1 MPTSDGDLAML
12 DVFPLRGIDL
22 FKMPTSDGDLAM
34 LDVFPLRGIDLFKMP
49 TSPMGINW
57 RCSIMY
63 PIANNIKAAVKLSGI
78 EEVPEQSLIVVEQL
92 ISQVILG
99 VDFLQQQGLVLDFT
113 TSPVSVTVARQKRP
127 TPVSTAPGPAPLPE
141 PEALQAIRKGERERG
156 ERRCASW
163 HPWKIQL
170 QMRRTSV

>member
-1 MPTSDGDLAML
+1 
-12 DVFPLRGIDL
+12 
-22 FKMPTSDGDLAM
+22 
-34 LDVFPLRGIDLFKMP
+34 MP

-63 PIANNIKAAVKLSGI
+63 PIVNNIKAAVKLSGI
-78 EEVPEQSLIVVEQL
+78 EEVPEHSFIVVEQL

-113 TSPVSVTVARQKRP
+113 TLPVSVTVARQKRP

-170 QMRRTSV
+170 QMMRTSV

>member
-1 MPTSDGDLAML
+1 MYCILIDAHLSDGDQLAL
-12 DVFPLRGIDL
+12 LY
-22 FKMPTSDGDLAM
+22 
-34 LDVFPLRGIDLFKMP
+34 
-49 TSPMGINW
+49 N
-57 RCSIMY
+57 
-63 PIANNIKAAVKLSGI
+63 
-78 EEVPEQSLIVVEQL
+78 VPHCEQYQGGSEAKWHRKGTGTQFDRSRTQL

-170 QMRRTSV
+170 QMVIPIFNEFADAEFPGICQALL